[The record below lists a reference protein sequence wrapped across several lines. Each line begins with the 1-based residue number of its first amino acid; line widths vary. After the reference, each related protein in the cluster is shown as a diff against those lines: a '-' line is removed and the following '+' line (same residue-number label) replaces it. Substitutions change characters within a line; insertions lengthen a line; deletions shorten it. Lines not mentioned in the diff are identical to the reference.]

1 MMTKVDSFM
10 AKVSLI
16 FAFVCLF
23 LPSNS
28 VARSIEFDAGMSE
41 FILKNAPALISQI
54 KRQSG
59 VGYDSLKAQLELRGC
74 DEHLLSDNA
83 LIEQKT
89 SYDFFSYLMGKVNAC
104 STDHSSQLKK
114 PTFTETLQGKT
125 PYLLVAGES
134 LNAPMSYFGH
144 SLLLFLDE
152 DDFYFSPVLSVL
164 APLESKQLFSQTL
177 KGGFSSIKA
186 EINLTPL
193 HQVISFYNNYE
204 SRSLRFIKLPED
216 KFDNEKLID
225 YFDQALNDPLRY
237 NFFVKNCATYL
248 YEALDQ
254 ACDCLDE
261 DRSIISPAL
270 MEAQIYQQAP
280 ETQVFEL
287 KSLLAKFHQAY
298 EPLNS
303 FEQRTVRQM
312 ILDQG
317 FQYQGI
323 HQDLGNVAVLGTRLS
338 FETYKTPYPSYS
350 GLLDTYG
357 DASGLLASLPE
368 TQQPNDKM
376 RDQLYLSSFGLST
389 NEDKH
394 SARFALLDYRSFYQR
409 QESINSASLAA
420 GVLELSS
427 IEDTSRVESVTL
439 LEITSLKPFNG
450 VSKNASWRFG
460 IGAQRNQDDQLKTS
474 LNFGLGGS
482 VSVFGAKF
490 YLLPSIEI
498 SSATK
503 LPVYSGFEANMG
515 FVSLAYENKDLLDH
529 ELSFY
534 KRLNSSFALEYQA
547 VKLER
552 EETSHTASVFY
563 YF

>member
-1 MMTKVDSFM
+1 MMTKVHSFM
-10 AKVSLI
+10 AKISLI

-59 VGYDSLKAQLELRGC
+59 VGYDSLKAQLNLRGC

-89 SYDFFSYLMGKVNAC
+89 SYDFFSYLMGKINTC
-104 STDHSSQLKK
+104 STSDYSQLQK

-216 KFDNEKLID
+216 KFDSEKLID

-270 MEAQIYQQAP
+270 MEAQVYQQAP

-287 KSLLAKFHQAY
+287 KSLLAKFHKAY

-323 HQDLGNVAVLGTRLS
+323 HQDLGDVAVLGTRLS

-376 RDQLYLSSFGLST
+376 RDQLYLSSFGIST
-389 NEDKH
+389 NEDEH

-420 GVLELSS
+420 GVLELSG

-482 VSVFGAKF
+482 MSVLGAKF

-547 VKLER
+547 IKLER